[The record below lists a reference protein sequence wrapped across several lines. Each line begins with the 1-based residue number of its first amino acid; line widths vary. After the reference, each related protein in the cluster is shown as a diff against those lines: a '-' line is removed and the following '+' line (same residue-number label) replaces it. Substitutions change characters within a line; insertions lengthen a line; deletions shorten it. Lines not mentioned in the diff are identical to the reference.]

1 MSPAPSILAG
11 TRSATASF
19 PTLEEIKVVLGI
31 DPADTTK
38 DAAITS
44 GVIATIAMIETYLG
58 RGIKRETVIGERF
71 EPIDTRDPKLFL
83 WRFPVESVTE
93 VRVEG
98 APVAG
103 WRVYP
108 RQGVLNMGRGSSMR
122 GECCGEGA
130 LTEVDYIGGYADDA
144 WPPDLVEAV
153 MRAFYGRWSVAFGA
167 AGNAPSPAG
176 RVKSW
181 TADGLSVSM
190 TDPSI
195 GMGSQEAG
203 AVIPPDLANVAAML
217 DAYRVRFVRGV

>member
-1 MSPAPSILAG
+1 VSPAPSILAG
-11 TRSATASF
+11 TRSATATF
-19 PTLEEIKVVLGI
+19 PTLDEIKAVLGI
-31 DPADTTK
+31 DPSDTTK
-38 DAAITS
+38 DAQITS
-44 GVIATIAMIETYLG
+44 GVLATIAMIETYLG

-108 RQGVLNMGRGSSMR
+108 RQGVLNMGTGHYAHACND
-122 GECCGEGA
+122 GP
-130 LTEVDYIGGYADDA
+130 LTEVDYVGGYADDA
-144 WPPDLVEAV
+144 WPPDLIEAV

-167 AGNAPSPAG
+167 AGDAPSPAG